1 MSCWLSSLRI
11 FLLAAI
17 LSALTENASD
27 NCVFFIYL
35 LVVFCIFVHPHCL
48 NDNENWQCG
57 WFEEDR
63 FCIRRQNEQPREP
76 LPLWYCVSHRLDRIY
91 NSLSLSG
98 HHWRHLRQTLS
109 CATVYQTKATRQDGC
124 FPVNRAHR
132 TGFICAHLTFL
143 LSPPLPL
150 RLPRHLTAESMSPS
164 GETRTSLPPPP
175 AYKTRRYKKLVVKST
190 LFFTLIW
197 LKQTGPA
204 VQMKVTTGIT

>member
-132 TGFICAHLTFL
+132 TLLFL
-143 LSPPLPL
+143 FVSRDIWQRSRCLPQERRELPFPLPQ
-150 RLPRHLTAESMSPS
+150 
-164 GETRTSLPPPP
+164 
-175 AYKTRRYKKLVVKST
+175 
-190 LFFTLIW
+190 LI
-197 LKQTGPA
+197 KPEDT
-204 VQMKVTTGIT
+204 KN